1 MELNVV
7 SLGRTWLR
15 IVQIVAVL
23 LIAFKFVQLAF
34 AGVFM
39 DEAYYWMWGQHPAL
53 SYYDH
58 PPLNAWLLG
67 LSSTIFGWN
76 ILALRAPV
84 GLAFLADI
92 VALYLMSRRLCGAD
106 WRPHFWLTLLLFLVT
121 PIYWMVTAIALP
133 DHLLLTT
140 CLFAITFLT
149 GFFRDRAA
157 GGRGADRDLHFGAV
171 ALGLAGLAK
180 YNAAFLGVGLVLTI
194 VLYDRALL
202 GQLRLYLAVA
212 LTLLLQLPVVIWNAT
227 EHFASWEFILQGRHA
242 GLKASLDGLPPLLIG
257 ILIFVSPFL
266 FWPIVQFALARKN
279 AIPGSG
285 LARVTFLV
293 SSLSIVAISFTTL
306 VLFHWNLVAYAAM
319 LPFLA
324 FVMRPRVLIGLQAVF
339 GIAFAVAAFVNYA
352 VTPLTNV
359 SGWGDEA
366 TAWSYGW
373 EPTAQAVAA
382 AETQYGTGF
391 VAAADYTTASLL
403 GFALRDRNVTSL
415 SPNRDQY
422 DYWFDAKAHA
432 GEDAIL
438 FGDRWRELSPSITSR
453 FKSVTELAVLPVR
466 RFGKSL
472 DTHRIYL
479 AKGFSPNG

>member
-1 MELNVV
+1 VELNVV
-7 SLGRTWLR
+7 SLGRTQLR
-15 IVQIVAVL
+15 IVQVVAVL
-23 LIAFKFVQLAF
+23 LIAFKVVQLAL

-67 LSSTIFGWN
+67 LSSSLLGWN

-84 GLAFLADI
+84 GLTFLADI
-92 VALYLMSRRLCGAD
+92 FALYLMSRRLCGAE

-121 PIYWMVTAIALP
+121 PIYWMVTAMALP

-140 CLFAITFLT
+140 CLYAIHFFL
-149 GFFRDRAA
+149 GFFRDRAT
-157 GGRGADRDLHFGAV
+157 GGRGADRDLYLGAL

-180 YNAAFLGVGLVLTI
+180 YNAAFLGVGLVVTI

-202 GQLRLYLAVA
+202 GQFRLYLAAA

-242 GLKASLDGLPPLLIG
+242 GLRASFDGLLPLVVG

-266 FWPIVQFALARKN
+266 FWPIVQFVLARKN

-324 FVMRPRVLIGLQAVF
+324 FVMRPRALIVLQSIF

-352 VTPLTNV
+352 VTPLTDV

-382 AETQYGTGF
+382 AEAQYSIGF

-403 GFALRDRNVTSL
+403 GFALKDRDVTSL
-415 SPNRDQY
+415 SANRDAY
-422 DYWFDAKAHA
+422 DDWFDAKAHA

-438 FGDRWRELSPSITSR
+438 FGDRWREVPKSITR
-453 FKSVTELAVLPVR
+453 QFESVTEIAVLPVR
-466 RFGKSL
+466 RSGKTL

-479 AKGFSPNG
+479 AKGFIPHG